1 MILDCVAA
9 PVGAGWQRESW
20 RGMDPDLLRSF
31 KRGDP
36 DALTRVYRLHF
47 DDVARATRRGL
58 MNLGC
63 FSPANLSDVIQE
75 VFVRAFSEMA
85 RASYDG
91 LREYRAYLLTITRNV
106 LFDWARRN
114 LRERPDPDAASA
126 LETVFTGLAAGDDD
140 QDESPFPPDLVSLAA
155 TYVQRLPAELGAVHQ
170 QRYVLAKP
178 QREAAEALGISR
190 QSLRTLEK
198 RLVTGLRREIRRAA
212 LAAPPQPPGPAVGKT
227 PPADAGPEIEAMSDA
242 RRR

>member
-1 MILDCVAA
+1 MILDCVAEA
-9 PVGAGWQRESW
+9 AGARWQLESW
-20 RGMDPDLLRSF
+20 RGMDPDLLRPF

-47 DDVARATRRGL
+47 DDVAGATRRGL
-58 MNLGC
+58 MTLGC

-106 LFDWARRN
+106 LYDWARRN
-114 LRERPDPDAASA
+114 LRERPDPDAVSA
-126 LETVFTGLAAGDDD
+126 LDSAFAAADDD
-140 QDESPFPPDLVSLAA
+140 EGESPFPPDLVSLAA
-155 TYVQRLPAELGAVHQ
+155 TYVQRLPAELGAVHH
-170 QRYVLAKP
+170 QRFVLARP

-212 LAAPPQPPGPAVGKT
+212 LATQT
-227 PPADAGPEIEAMSDA
+227 PPAQAGAQIDVEAMSNA